1 MTRSRSLARRRALR
15 AWVARISMAAAVALA
30 ACAAPTGNE
39 PTASAGSDPATTT
52 VDVADTVYSNG
63 AILTMEG
70 DAPAYVEAVA
80 VKDGR
85 IIHAGDL
92 AGAESLAGDTTR
104 RVDLAGKAM
113 LPGFMDA
120 HGHVWNSGFQ
130 ALSANLLP
138 PPDGEG
144 SDIPSLV
151 RHAKAW
157 AADNERAIGKAG
169 WIVGFGYDDAQLKE
183 QRHPTA
189 DDLDAISTELPVIF
203 IHQSGHLGAMNHKA
217 LEMAGITADS
227 ENPPGGV
234 IRREDG
240 SSEPNGV
247 LEEMA
252 MFRPLFSIMGKF
264 DQEANEA
271 VAKAG
276 LAAYARQ
283 GFTTAQEGRAT
294 QAASETW
301 RALAGRGELI
311 MDVDIYPDVQAEEAY
326 MEGIGQAMPG
336 YENGFRI
343 AGVKLSLDGSPQGR
357 TAWLTEPYKVPPEG
371 QPADYRG
378 YPAIPDESEVD
389 RLVALAYER
398 NWPLLAHCNGDAA
411 SDQYISAIR
420 KAVGKFGAGDR
431 RTVMIHAQ
439 TVREDQLDTM
449 KELGVRPSFFSMH
462 TYYWGDWHRDVTLG
476 EPRADHISP
485 TQSALKRGMMFT
497 EHHDAPVA
505 LPSALM
511 IVDTTV
517 NRTSRSG
524 AVIGADQRLGVYD
537 ALRTVTIWV
546 AHQDFQEA
554 HKGSIAEGK
563 LADFVI
569 LDQDPMKVP
578 PETLRNLQVIQTI
591 KADAPIYTTDG
602 AGV

>member
-1 MTRSRSLARRRALR
+1 MSNVSMTCSHRGRAMKGRVMWAVVL
-15 AWVARISMAAAVALA
+15 AAVGALA
-30 ACAAPTGNE
+30 ANAPGLARAA
-39 PTASAGSDPATTT
+39 D
-52 VDVADTVYSNG
+52 DRADSIYSNG

-70 DAPAYVEAVA
+70 DAPAYVDAVA

-92 AGAESLAGDTTR
+92 AGAEALAGDATR
-104 RVDLAGKAM
+104 RVDLAGRAM

-120 HGHVWNSGFQ
+120 HGHVWNAGFQ

-144 SDIPSLV
+144 RDIASLV
-151 RHAKAW
+151 RLAKAW
-157 AADNERAIGKAG
+157 AADNARAIGKAG
-169 WIVGFGYDDAQLKE
+169 WIVGFGYDDAQLE
-183 QRHPTA
+183 ERRHPTA
-189 DDLDAISTELPVIF
+189 DELDEISTGLPVIF

-217 LEMAGITADS
+217 LEMAGIDADS

-234 IRREDG
+234 IRRKAG
-240 SSEPNGV
+240 TREPNGV

-252 MFRPLFSIMGKF
+252 MFKPLFSIMGKF

-294 QAASETW
+294 KSASETW
-301 RALAGRGELI
+301 RTLAKRGELI

-326 MEGIGQAMPG
+326 MESIGKAMPG

-357 TAWLTEPYKVPPEG
+357 TAWLSKPYKVPPDG

-378 YPAIPDESEVD
+378 YPAIPDDSEVD
-389 RLVALAYER
+389 RLIALAYER

-411 SDQYISAIR
+411 SDQYIAAVR
-420 KAVGKFGAGDR
+420 KAVDAFGAGDR

-439 TVREDQLDTM
+439 TVREDQLDEM
-449 KELGVRPSFFSMH
+449 KALDIRPSFFSMH

-476 EPRADHISP
+476 EARANRISP

-524 AVIGADQRLGVYD
+524 AVIGPDQRLGVYD

-554 HKGSIAEGK
+554 RKGSIAVGK
-563 LADFVI
+563 QADFVI

-578 PETLRNLQVIQTI
+578 PSTLRDLKVIQTI
-591 KADAPIYTTDG
+591 KADTPIYTREGEG
-602 AGV
+602 A